1 MQNVFSVGTQVRATT
16 LGGRLSLCL
25 RAGFLAC
32 GHQHT
37 GSVNGRKC
45 WGWGGEVVGDG
56 RVGSVD
62 EISRETRRGQNGV
75 HGRGRPE
82 EPPGGSPSVRGAR
95 KRGHARGVEGRREVE
110 A

>member
-16 LGGRLSLCL
+16 LGGGCPSACGQ
-25 RAGFLAC
+25 GFLAC
-32 GHQHT
+32 GHQQT
-37 GSVNGRKC
+37 GCVNGRKC

-75 HGRGRPE
+75 HGL
-82 EPPGGSPSVRGAR
+82 GAR
-95 KRGHARGVEGRREVE
+95 RAARRESE
-110 A
+110 RP